1 MRIKIVSALLASAAF
16 IALLTRP
23 AILAQ
28 PPASAVQ
35 TAIAAEIDR
44 SRTALEASAPE
55 QERTAPIAR
64 LQRARTALDAG
75 RLYLAAYLTEA
86 GWEGAKN
93 WTFVKASDD
102 ITTQEAFLKKWTAMG
117 EPRPAPRPR
126 QARVP
131 AVIDAIGAVAEGRGP
146 STYQASRPY
155 SEDSGLFGGLYYLN
169 DSHAVMQFAATI
181 RSWDWPP
188 AGTPPPLRSIANEIG
203 AFDVEMT
210 TAYEKMEKANHSTYI
225 AASAALKQ
233 ARTLNEQG
241 RHGGALFEYLL
252 ARYLFAS
259 LRGPAAAE
267 ATPAQIADARAALA
281 GPADSSIPEFFFQ
294 LAEEALAGGSDA
306 QRRNA
311 AAVLEDVIPAYR
323 GAIAPA
329 STTTTSAAPAQVT
342 LTLVRWPFT

>member
-1 MRIKIVSALLASAAF
+1 MRIVSALLASAAF
-16 IALLTRP
+16 AILLARP

-28 PPASAVQ
+28 PPSSSVQ
-35 TAIAAEIDR
+35 KSIAAEIDR
-44 SRTALEASAPE
+44 ARTALEAAAPE
-55 QERTAPIAR
+55 QERASPIAR
-64 LQRARTALDAG
+64 LERARTALDAG
-75 RLYLAAYLTEA
+75 RLYLATYLTEA

-93 WTFVKASDD
+93 WTFVKASSD

-117 EPRPAPRPR
+117 EPRPASRPR

-131 AVIDAIGAVAEGRGP
+131 AVVDAIAAVAEGRGP

-155 SEDSGLFGGLYYLN
+155 SEDSGLFGGLYYLS

-181 RSWDWPP
+181 RGWDWPP
-188 AGTPPPLRSIANEIG
+188 AGTPPPFRSIANEIG

-225 AASAALKQ
+225 VASAALKQ

-241 RHGGALFEYLL
+241 RYSGALVEYLL
-252 ARYLFAS
+252 ARYLFAA

-267 ATPAQIADARAALA
+267 ATPGQIADVRASLA
-281 GPADSSIPEFFFQ
+281 GPVDHSVADFFFQ
-294 LAEEALAGGSDA
+294 LASEALAGGSDA

-323 GAIAPA
+323 AAIAPA
-329 STTTTSAAPAQVT
+329 TTTTTSAAPAQVT
-342 LTLVRWPFT
+342 ITLVRWPFT